1 MFVEKGIAGDGRG
14 YEIRQGLTGSGQANC
29 MIFFD
34 DGQTFTGNCLK
45 PLSVAEAR
53 HYIKWACR

>member
-14 YEIRQGLTGSGQANC
+14 YEIRQGLTGSGQVNC

-34 DGQTFTGNCLK
+34 DGQTFTGNSLK
-45 PLSVAEAR
+45 PLSVSEAR
-53 HYIKWACR
+53 NYIEYACR